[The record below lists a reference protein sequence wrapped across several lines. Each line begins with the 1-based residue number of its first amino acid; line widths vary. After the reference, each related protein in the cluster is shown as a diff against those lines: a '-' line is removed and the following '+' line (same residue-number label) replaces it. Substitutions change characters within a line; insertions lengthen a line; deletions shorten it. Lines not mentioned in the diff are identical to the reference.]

1 MKASLI
7 EASTNKREG
16 ALQLSPWLKKMLP
29 TAACTARSRLG
40 QSANTMLGDLP
51 PNSVHARLRLL
62 WPAMTWICLPT
73 RVEPVKAMQSTS
85 MCRASGEPASG
96 P

>member
-1 MKASLI
+1 M
-7 EASTNKREG
+7 
-16 ALQLSPWLKKMLP
+16 QLSPWLKKMLP
-29 TAACTARSRLG
+29 TEASTALSRSG

-51 PNSVHARLRLL
+51 PSSVQARLRLL
-62 WPAMTWICLPT
+62 CPAITWICLPT
-73 RVEPVKAMQSTS
+73 RVLPVKAMQSTS